1 MKPDTHMARA
11 AQKTQ
16 AHIAGDDDPKP
27 GTVKRKERRIPGV
40 PYFEIKRHKEWMFPA
55 LPGLFKVPALIAV
68 LLLASCRDQADPP
81 TLSERI
87 EGHWIG
93 GAWHHPTSLYFF
105 HDGAAWAAR
114 CDGEQLIDRKDYA
127 YSESGDTLKMLDIVT
142 FERSA
147 FVVSFPTDSTVT
159 LNRMGGLK
167 VNLKRAR

>member
-1 MKPDTHMARA
+1 MKPDTHTARA

-16 AHIAGDDDPKP
+16 AHIAGADDVHS
-27 GTVKRKERRIPGV
+27 GTFKRKLLRQSDSR
-40 PYFEIKRHKEWMFPA
+40 YFNPDAHKCWMFPA

-68 LLLASCRDQADPP
+68 LLLASCRDQADPQ
-81 TLSERI
+81 TLSERL

-93 GAWHHPTSLYFF
+93 GAWHHPTSLYYF

-159 LNRMGGLK
+159 LNRVGGLK
-167 VNLKRAR
+167 VNLKRL

>member
-16 AHIAGDDDPKP
+16 AHIAGADDQQP
-27 GTVKRKERRIPGV
+27 GTFKRKLLRQSDAR
-40 PYFEIKRHKEWMFPA
+40 YFNPDAHKCWMFPA

-81 TLSERI
+81 TPSERI

-142 FERSA
+142 LERSA

-159 LNRMGGLK
+159 LERVGGLK
-167 VNLKRAR
+167 VNLKRVE